1 MAQVVKRTITR
12 GDARYDVR
20 TRIAGRVVTRT
31 FKRRK
36 DADAYASTVEADKLR
51 GVAVD
56 PRASR
61 VTLEAWCHSWLA
73 HRSDL
78 RPTTRSLY
86 AYLLDSHVLPT
97 LGGSELGRL
106 TVSMVR
112 SWHASLFAE
121 HPAIAPKAYQVLR
134 ASLNA
139 AVADG
144 VLSANPCKVKGA
156 GTDRPAERPV
166 ATMAEVEGLA
176 SAVSARWRA
185 MVLLAYWCG
194 LRLGELRAL
203 RRSDLDLLHRW
214 VEVRE
219 QVVEVGGCLLTGPPK
234 TEAGRRRVAI
244 PPHIVAELANHLE
257 LFVKP
262 GSDAYVFTGHQG
274 SGPLPSASWRRSW
287 DQARRA
293 TGIDHLRFHDLR
305 HAGNT
310 LAAATGAS
318 TRELM
323 VRMGHAS
330 MRAAVIYQHATA
342 DRDQT
347 IASAL
352 SDLAAQAPVRN
363 LWPRD
368 QRAMKPVERGETTTS
383 DSN

>member
-1 MAQVVKRTITR
+1 
-12 GDARYDVR
+12 
-20 TRIAGRVVTRT
+20 
-31 FKRRK
+31 
-36 DADAYASTVEADKLR
+36 
-51 GVAVD
+51 
-56 PRASR
+56 
-61 VTLEAWCHSWLA
+61 
-73 HRSDL
+73 
-78 RPTTRSLY
+78 
-86 AYLLDSHVLPT
+86 
-97 LGGSELGRL
+97 
-106 TVSMVR
+106 
-112 SWHASLFAE
+112 
-121 HPAIAPKAYQVLR
+121 
-134 ASLNA
+134 
-139 AVADG
+139 
-144 VLSANPCKVKGA
+144 
-156 GTDRPAERPV
+156 
-166 ATMAEVEGLA
+166 MAEVEGLA